1 MATTVLCVGETMAVV
16 SPTVRE
22 SVVTAEEFV
31 VSSGGAESNV
41 AGHLAAMGFHAVWL
55 SRLGDDALGDRI
67 IAQVESTGI
76 DAQWVVRDPDAPTGL
91 YVKDPIPGQRRAAQY
106 YRSGSAASRISP
118 ADLELWPLA
127 TAEWVHLTGITAALS
142 ASCDQTLQ
150 VLIDQAPEHGYRVSF
165 DVNYRPALWS
175 AEAAAARCREL
186 GDRCDTVLVGLDEAT
201 ALWGIE
207 TPEDVAA
214 LFPHA
219 ARVVVKDGGVE
230 AVEISRTAGE
240 PDVVVR
246 QAALDV
252 DIVEAIGAG
261 DAFAAGYLGALLGG
275 FSAEERLMAGHELA
289 AWTLGST
296 ADFRPL
302 RSSSAGGAR

>member
-1 MATTVLCVGETMAVV
+1 MATTVLCLGETMAVV
-16 SPTVRE
+16 SPAARE

-31 VSSGGAESNV
+31 VGAGGAESNV
-41 AGHLAAMGFHAVWL
+41 AGHLAAMGFDAVWL
-55 SRLGDDALGDRI
+55 SRLGSDALGDRI
-67 IAQVESTGI
+67 ITHLQSTGV
-76 DAQWVVRDPDAPTGL
+76 DLQWVVRDPDAPTGL
-91 YVKDPIPGQRRAAQY
+91 YVKDPVPGQRRATQY
-106 YRSGSAASRISP
+106 YRAGSAASLMSP
-118 ADLELWPLA
+118 ADLERWPLS
-127 TAEWVHLTGITAALS
+127 TADWVHVTGITAALS
-142 ASCDQTLQ
+142 ASCDDTIE
-150 VLIDQAPEHGYRVSF
+150 VLIDQAADHGYRVSF

-175 AEAAAARCREL
+175 ADAAAARCRDL
-186 GDRCDTVLVGLDEAT
+186 GDRCDTVLVGLDEAV
-201 ALWGIE
+201 ALWGTE
-207 TPEDVAA
+207 SCDEVAA

-230 AVEISRTAGE
+230 AVEFSRTAGE

-246 QAALDV
+246 QAALEV

-302 RSSSAGGAR
+302 RSSSGGGAR